1 MVRSRPL
8 PLCPHAAVPIER
20 RLLGAQ
26 SDACARIGTGYAG
39 SSSLTSTETYER
51 LTKEEESAK
60 AAKAAQQE
68 REDRERFDEWAAEQ
82 DAKSTLLDRKKLD
95 ENLGYTKR
103 YDETR
108 EDFRSKEK
116 RKRQNGQQNR
126 DVNWVE
132 EEKRALRHTGTNH
145 ES

>member
-1 MVRSRPL
+1 MVRSSPL
-8 PLCPHAAVPIER
+8 PLCPHAAAPIER

-26 SDACARIGTGYAG
+26 SDACVRIGTGYVG
-39 SSSLTSTETYER
+39 SSSLTPTETYER
-51 LTKEEESAK
+51 LTKEEESVK

-68 REDRERFDEWAAEQ
+68 REDRGRFDEWAAEQ

-95 ENLGYTKR
+95 EKLGYTKR
-103 YDETR
+103 YDETS

-126 DVNWVE
+126 DGNWVE
-132 EEKRALRHTGTNH
+132 EEKRALRHTSTNH